1 LLLLSIIGD
10 GECDTDLTSTAA
22 ADIFV
27 FLDLD
32 EDVVDDDVDDTA
44 AEDFLLLIA
53 FTLALAALL
62 TSMLL
67 LLTLLL
73 LMMLLVALLLLLL
86 LLLPLTRCWEENSV
100 WKDLRFACGET
111 TMLTTG
117 GTLLKDDLKAV
128 AEIVVGDRGT
138 FLVVAGEVDER
149 LRPKGIV
156 DEVVEC
162 EDVDEDVDKR

>member
-1 LLLLSIIGD
+1 MLSIIGD

-44 AEDFLLLIA
+44 ADDFLLLIA

-73 LMMLLVALLLLLL
+73 LMMLLVALLLLL

>member
-1 LLLLSIIGD
+1 LLSIIGD

-44 AEDFLLLIA
+44 ADDFLLLIA
-53 FTLALAALL
+53 LTLALAALL

>member
-1 LLLLSIIGD
+1 LLSIIGD

-111 TMLTTG
+111 TILTTG

>member
-1 LLLLSIIGD
+1 LLSIIGD

-67 LLTLLL
+67 LLRLLL
-73 LMMLLVALLLLLL
+73 LMMLLVVLLLLLL

>member
-1 LLLLSIIGD
+1 MLSIIGD

-44 AEDFLLLIA
+44 ADDFLLLIA

-73 LMMLLVALLLLLL
+73 LMMLLVALLLLL

-149 LRPKGIV
+149 LRPKGMV

>member
-1 LLLLSIIGD
+1 
-10 GECDTDLTSTAA
+10 
-22 ADIFV
+22 
-27 FLDLD
+27 
-32 EDVVDDDVDDTA
+32 
-44 AEDFLLLIA
+44 
-53 FTLALAALL
+53 
-62 TSMLL
+62 MLL

-73 LMMLLVALLLLLL
+73 LMMLLVALLLLL

-138 FLVVAGEVDER
+138 FLVVAGEVEER

-162 EDVDEDVDKR
+162 EDVDEDVDTR

>member
-1 LLLLSIIGD
+1 MLSIIGD

>member
-1 LLLLSIIGD
+1 LLSIIGD

>member
-1 LLLLSIIGD
+1 LLSIIGD

-73 LMMLLVALLLLLL
+73 LMMLLVALLLLL

>member
-1 LLLLSIIGD
+1 
-10 GECDTDLTSTAA
+10 
-22 ADIFV
+22 
-27 FLDLD
+27 
-32 EDVVDDDVDDTA
+32 
-44 AEDFLLLIA
+44 
-53 FTLALAALL
+53 
-62 TSMLL
+62 MLL

-73 LMMLLVALLLLLL
+73 LMMLLVALLLLL

>member
-1 LLLLSIIGD
+1 MLSIIGD

-44 AEDFLLLIA
+44 ADDFLLLIA

>member
-1 LLLLSIIGD
+1 LLSIIGD

-44 AEDFLLLIA
+44 ADDFLLLIA